1 MTHLNIS
8 FQRDTS
14 RPGNKKNTRTH
25 TERYFYKSII
35 LSASEANTKISIKV
49 FFRGKTTNVN
59 QQGAVTNTCYI
70 LSDNIKWNFNSLGGA
85 KKMK

>member
-1 MTHLNIS
+1 MTHLRIH

-14 RPGNKKNTRTH
+14 RPGNKKNARTH
-25 TERYFYKSII
+25 TERCFYKSII
-35 LSASEANTKISIKV
+35 LSASEVNTKISIKV

-59 QQGAVTNTCYI
+59 QQGAVANTCYV
-70 LSDNIKWNFNSLGGA
+70 LSDNIYWNFNSLRGV